1 MLMPHVAEGEAFNRP
16 FLELGAIAGGLGA
29 APWRASLVGT
39 AAIRVVL
46 LHWPAGY
53 STVTHHHP
61 VAEEIFLVISG
72 RACFTIGDGSER
84 EVSPGELVLAKRGE
98 LHSIRVPEGAP
109 LLLLAAVSPNDA
121 GLRETIEPAWDTQT
135 T

>member
-1 MLMPHVAEGEAFNRP
+1 MPHVAEGEAFNRS
-16 FLELGAIAGGLGA
+16 FLDLCAIAGGQGA

-39 AAIRVVL
+39 PAMRVVL

-53 STVTHHHP
+53 STIAHYHP

-72 RACFTIGDGSER
+72 RACFTIGDGPER

-98 LHSIRVPEGAP
+98 LHSIRVPERAP
-109 LLLLAAVSPNDA
+109 LLLLAAVSPNEA
-121 GLRETIEPAWDTQT
+121 GPRETIEAAWDTQT